1 MGYVDK
7 TIRYVVVPSLM
18 ILRYVSLS
26 SSSSVTFFPAPS
38 SSRMAT
44 VAFASSTG
52 PFFSVEDNPTP
63 QQRPRE
69 ASFSFYLAG
78 PESYALRL
86 GGEFSDRRGSSA
98 TQIALA
104 GGRPSAAAPE
114 DELDVFSAEKYFSG
128 SGTELAEERE
138 RPWRTPPSGGGELA
152 GGGQKVRCGPPSVC
166 SEASRNSRTAL
177 LKDLPRRSRPPPV
190 RRKLLRLFPC
200 SCSDEASVE
209 VDDAKSSTG
218 GGGGGGAHQVRR
230 ENWSRKE
237 DCFSAAPASTAAA
250 VAVTAGKP
258 AAASGGSRRV
268 PSARLGSNFNPSVVS
283 SSWVSRALPPPPPG
297 GAGAGAGEDDACS
310 ESSSEL
316 FEIESISTG
325 TLALG
330 WEGGASAA
338 TCYEPSEASIEWSV
352 VTASAADGE
361 ASPPPPPPPAP
372 PGRKWAEEEGWRGS
386 QRRRRGGGGLLGCGG
401 VKVVMPERARAP
413 PRPAAATV
421 PAIRCRALAAR
432 ETWPQISA
440 PPPRVQPAVT
450 TIRVPPHV
458 ISPSPPFT

>member
-1 MGYVDK
+1 
-7 TIRYVVVPSLM
+7 M
-18 ILRYVSLS
+18 ISLS
-26 SSSSVTFFPAPS
+26 LSLELLRICLLHWAFLLRGGQPHPTAAPS
-38 SSRMAT
+38 R
-44 VAFASSTG
+44 G
-52 PFFSVEDNPTP
+52 LLLLL
-63 QQRPRE
+63 PRR
-69 ASFSFYLAG
+69 

-128 SGTELAEERE
+128 AGRSLRRRGRGHGG
-138 RPWRTPPSGGGELA
+138 RPPRRRRA
-152 GGGQKVRCGPPSVC
+152 RRRGQKVRCGRSCSACSRVPAPTRPPSRWTTPRAAPAAAEGG
-166 SEASRNSRTAL
+166 SPPGPAGELEQEGGLLLGGASF
-177 LKDLPRRSRPPPV
+177 D
-190 RRKLLRLFPC
+190 C
-200 SCSDEASVE
+200 
-209 VDDAKSSTG
+209 G
-218 GGGGGGAHQVRR
+218 GGGGDGRKASSGQRR
-230 ENWSRKE
+230 
-237 DCFSAAPASTAAA
+237 DGQFQLGQPGIAPPT
-250 VAVTAGKP
+250 P
-258 AAASGGSRRV
+258 R
-268 PSARLGSNFNPSVVS
+268 
-283 SSWVSRALPPPPPG
+283 

-361 ASPPPPPPPAP
+361 ASPPPPPPPPPP

-386 QRRRRGGGGLLGCGG
+386 QRRRRAGGLLGCGG

-413 PRPAAATV
+413 PGPPPQRSP
-421 PAIRCRALAAR
+421 PSGAAR
-432 ETWPQISA
+432 WRRARRGPRS
-440 PPPRVQPAVT
+440 PPRL
-450 TIRVPPHV
+450 HV
-458 ISPSPPFT
+458 CSRL

>member
-1 MGYVDK
+1 
-7 TIRYVVVPSLM
+7 
-18 ILRYVSLS
+18 
-26 SSSSVTFFPAPS
+26 
-38 SSRMAT
+38 MAT
-44 VAFASSTG
+44 VAFATPTG
-52 PFFSVEDNPTP
+52 PFFAVEDNPP
-63 QQRPRE
+63 QQQRPRE
-69 ASFSFYLAG
+69 ASFSFYLTG
-78 PESYALRL
+78 PESFALRL

-98 TQIALA
+98 AQIALA

-128 SGTELAEERE
+128 GGAEVVEERE
-138 RPWRTPPSGGGELA
+138 RPWRTPPAGDGELA
-152 GGGQKVRCGPPSVC
+152 SGGRKVRCGPLSVC
-166 SEASRNSRTAL
+166 SEASGNSRSAL

-209 VDDAKSSTG
+209 VGDAKSSSG
-218 GGGGGGAHQVRR
+218 GGGAGGAHQVRR

-237 DCFSAAPASTAAA
+237 GCFSAAPPSTTAAVT
-250 VAVTAGKP
+250 VAAGKP
-258 AAASGGSRRV
+258 AAAVGGSLRV
-268 PSARLGSNFNPSVVS
+268 PSAQLGGNVNPSVVS
-283 SSWVSRALPPPPPG
+283 SNWVIRALGPPPPG
-297 GAGAGAGEDDACS
+297 GAVARAGEDDACS

-325 TLALG
+325 TLGLG

-361 ASPPPPPPPAP
+361 ASPPPPPPP
-372 PGRKWAEEEGWRGS
+372 PGRKWAEEEGRRGG
-386 QRRRRGGGGLLGCGG
+386 QRRRRAGAGLLGCGG
-401 VKVVMPERARAP
+401 AKAVMPERVRAH

-440 PPPRVQPAVT
+440 PPPRAHH
-450 TIRVPPHV
+450 RL
-458 ISPSPPFT
+458 